1 VDDMQHFAIFAR
13 IIRNC
18 LFSEVIKRI
27 VRLGSR
33 IVFTMTGMIEKHRKV
48 IALTASLLV
57 AGTFAFSP
65 ALLPALAIQLGGGLN
80 SSSKGW
86 TENFTPAGID
96 SKLAIKFKGKLID
109 SDGSAVKNR
118 FPFTP
123 VGAVQGA
130 QHTITI
136 AARTDSL
143 LSSKAISTRNMITSI
158 EPGLTQ
164 AVNLNK
170 SDFRL
175 TSARGWKDFKLPGS
189 GGLAVKTPV
198 TNISAAA
205 GNYRLDGNEAVKKS
219 RFKTDVKLDTARQ
232 AAPSPR
238 GNAAAGDYKVG
249 LESSFSL
256 SRRVDLTA
264 GVTYNTERNRVAP
277 RADDRKDSEAVYVG
291 TKIRF

>member
-1 VDDMQHFAIFAR
+1 MT
-13 IIRNC
+13 
-18 LFSEVIKRI
+18 KR
-27 VRLGSR
+27 R
-33 IVFTMTGMIEKHRKV
+33 ENYRKV
-48 IALTASLLV
+48 TAWTASLLV
-57 AGTFAFSP
+57 AGSFAFSP
-65 ALLPALAIQLGGGLN
+65 AFLPALTTQLGG
-80 SSSKGW
+80 SSNDLQKNW
-86 TENFTPAGID
+86 TENFTPAGVD
-96 SKLAIKFKGKLID
+96 SKLAMKFKRQLVGAN
-109 SDGSAVKNR
+109 GSPAVKAR

-123 VGAVQGA
+123 VGVTQDA
-130 QHTITI
+130 QQTVII

-143 LSSKAISTRNMITSI
+143 LSSKAISTRNLVASI
-158 EPGLTQ
+158 EPGLLQ
-164 AVNLNK
+164 AVNLSK

-205 GNYRLDGNEAVKKS
+205 GTYRLDGIEAAKKS
-219 RFKTDVKLDTARQ
+219 RFKTDIKLQTARET
-232 AAPSPR
+232 APSPR

-264 GVTYNTERNRVAP
+264 GVTYNTERDRVAP

>member
-1 VDDMQHFAIFAR
+1 M
-13 IIRNC
+13 
-18 LFSEVIKRI
+18 
-27 VRLGSR
+27 
-33 IVFTMTGMIEKHRKV
+33 
-48 IALTASLLV
+48 V
-57 AGTFAFSP
+57 AGTLAFSP
-65 ALLPALAIQLGGGLN
+65 ALLPALAIHLSGGSNN
-80 SSSKGW
+80 SSKSW
-86 TENFTPAGID
+86 TENFTPAGVD
-96 SKLAIKFKGKLID
+96 SKLADKFKGQLID
-109 SDGSAVKNR
+109 GDGTEAVKSR

-123 VGAVQGA
+123 VGAAQNV

-164 AVNLNK
+164 TVNLSK

-175 TSARGWKDFKLPGS
+175 TAARGWKDFKLPGS

-198 TNISAAA
+198 TNISAAG

-256 SRRVDLTA
+256 SRRIDLTA
-264 GVTYNTERNRVAP
+264 GVTYNTDRDRVAP